1 MSTDELTAAHAEV
14 RAEITRTD
22 SKTGLLLAFVGAVM
36 AGSWSTAKDLALTL
50 PAYIVGGAGLLVLLA
65 AAGLLLQAVRP
76 NIQGGGARGGFVLWA
91 TLTPQ
96 QIAATAETRDLAAD
110 VVGLSRIAVAKYVLL
125 RRAVD
130 LVLAAGALLLIAA
143 LIVLGGAL

>member
-14 RAEITRTD
+14 KAEIVRTD

-36 AGSWSTAKDLALTL
+36 AGAWTTAKDLPLTL
-50 PAYIVGGAGLLVLLA
+50 PAYVTGGAGLALLLA
-65 AAGLLLQAVRP
+65 AAVLLLRSVRP
-76 NIQGGGARGGFVLWA
+76 RLGGDGGFPLWA

-96 QIAATAETRDLAAD
+96 QIAATTETRDLAAD
-110 VVGLSRIAVAKYVLL
+110 VVTFSRIAVAKYTLL

>member
-22 SKTGLLLAFVGAVM
+22 SKSSLLLAFVGAVL
-36 AGSWSTAKDLALTL
+36 AGTTSTAQDVPLTTPTCL
-50 PAYIVGGAGLLVLLA
+50 VGGAGLVALLVA
-65 AAGLLLQAVRP
+65 AWLLLQAVRP
-76 NIQGGGARGGFVLWA
+76 NIRGGARGGFVAWA

-96 QIAATAETRDLAAD
+96 QIASPTETRDLATD
-110 VVGLSRIAVAKYVLL
+110 VVALSRIAVAKYVLL
-125 RRAVD
+125 CRAVD

-143 LIVLGGAL
+143 LIILGGAL